1 MKIDLHIHSKEGSD
15 GRWAVEHIFAEAAR
29 RGIDVISITDH
40 DSIAAQAAAANLAAM
55 YGIGYISGVELNV
68 TLPLPHVAGCTS
80 VSLDFLGYGFDPEY
94 GPLVTTL
101 EESRRFRQERARR
114 ILENLNL
121 EFRKQGIPEFTEAD
135 LEAIEATVDGAF
147 GRPHIANYMVRKGIC
162 RDRQEAFDTY
172 LVACNVP
179 KLPLSL
185 EEASR
190 LVRGASG
197 VLILAHPSDPN
208 GTSLAAVSRDLET
221 QHNVIIDLMME
232 QIDGVECWHSRHT
245 PEATDAHLIFARKH
259 ALMVSGGSDC
269 HQEPPI
275 MGDVDIP
282 EYVAEQFF
290 ARQGAHQRQE

>member
-1 MKIDLHIHSKEGSD
+1 MKIDLHIHSREGSD
-15 GRWAVEHIFAEAAR
+15 GRWFLEHIFAEAAR

-40 DSIAAQAAAANLAAM
+40 DSIAAQATASNLAAV
-55 YGIGYISGVELNV
+55 YGMRYISGVELNV
-68 TLPLPHVAGCTS
+68 TLPVPHAAGSAS

-94 GPLVTTL
+94 EPLATMFDVL
-101 EESRRFRQERARR
+101 QRFRQERARR
-114 ILENLNL
+114 ILDNLNA
-121 EFRKQGIPEFTEAD
+121 EFKKAGIPEFTEAD

-190 LVRGASG
+190 LVRGAGG

-208 GTSLAAVSRDLET
+208 GTSLAAVSQDLET
-221 QHNVIIDLMME
+221 QHNVIMDLMME
-232 QIDGVECWHSRHT
+232 HIDGVECWHSRHT
-245 PEATDAHLIFARKH
+245 PEATDAHVVFARKH

-269 HQEPPI
+269 HQDPAI

-282 EYVAEQFF
+282 GYVAEQFF
-290 ARQGAHQRQE
+290 TRQGSHQRQE